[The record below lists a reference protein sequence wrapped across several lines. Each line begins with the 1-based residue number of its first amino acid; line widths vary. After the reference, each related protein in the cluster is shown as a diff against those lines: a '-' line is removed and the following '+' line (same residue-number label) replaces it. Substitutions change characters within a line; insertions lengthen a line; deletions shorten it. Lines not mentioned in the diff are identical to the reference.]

1 MIPSIRLLMLAATTA
16 TVSPDATN
24 LSSSIAMIGQ
34 AAEAGQM
41 LLKHEG
47 QQSAATSVQRATITN
62 CSIFLATQVHRY
74 EVRGVSFD
82 FSRDSRIIAGAKNG
96 IELSNLEG
104 KSPSLTIQVI
114 ANHRKVMDALTNI
127 RDHCSNDPTLF

>member
-1 MIPSIRLLMLAATTA
+1 MILSIRLLMLAATTA
-16 TVSPDATN
+16 PLSPDATN

-34 AAEAGQM
+34 AAEARQV

-47 QQSAATSVQRATITN
+47 QQSAATLVQRATITN
-62 CSIFLATQVHRY
+62 CSFFLATQVHRQ

-82 FSRDSRIIAGAKNG
+82 FSRNSRIIANAKNS
-96 IELSNLEG
+96 IELSNLKG

-114 ANHRKVMDALTNI
+114 ANRRKMMDALTNI
-127 RDHCSNDPTLF
+127 RDHCSNGPTLF